1 MFSYLPHID
10 GLRAVAVW
18 LVVLFH
24 INADFFTRGY
34 LGVDVFFVI
43 SGFVITQSL
52 YKDYLT
58 NGHVNIFQFYVRRFK
73 RLYPALV
80 TMLIGTSVAYFFFG
94 FLWDTNLY
102 LKSAISALFA
112 SSNLYFL
119 YHGTNYF
126 HQDLINPL
134 VHTWSLGIE
143 EQFYL
148 LYPLLLSFGLF
159 IVRKYKVHIKSLA
172 GFILLLSLFSYA
184 LFAFNTENILGAFYF
199 PFARFWE
206 LGIGCALSL
215 FTMSI
220 TQTRFPSVFA
230 FFGIATLFILQF
242 FQKTISSVH
251 VETMLAVIAT
261 SAIIYAGLRTQSVIE
276 RLLSK
281 PSVVYMGKLSYS
293 LYLWHLPVIYF
304 ANLYL
309 TPGLLIVVAPAVS
322 ILLAMISYHYVETPL
337 RYSES
342 LNTVLVRMLKIVPI
356 VIILCIACIS
366 YIGVSATRLAVNK
379 VFNDFSSLV
388 GTINYIEIK
397 FDLGKRI
404 QPNYFPSD
412 DAMSACLSE
421 AKTQSLDAVIG
432 TQNKC
437 LKLSDSSS
445 HPLFYLVGDSH
456 ALHFIQTFYT
466 SHVVQNLLFNQF
478 SSNTIVASRAQG
490 FDENEAQEAL
500 DNQVH
505 ELEALHTKFPDIY
518 YVVSLFLT
526 PKKDQ
531 VDTIES
537 NLRRYIQSLSPY
549 AKIIFIA
556 PTPIFPSGPESCVLL
571 EKYCTISR
579 ADDQKEQQ
587 AISDML
593 QRLDAE
599 SERVFVLN
607 PYPTIC
613 PDSLCRNYIRETDT
627 LVYLDDDHLTPEE
640 GRLIAPVLDMW
651 LQSTFVNLR

>member
-1 MFSYLPHID
+1 MFSYRPHID

-24 INADFFTRGY
+24 LNATFFTGGY
-34 LGVDVFFVI
+34 VGVDVFFVI

-58 NGHVNIFQFYVRRFK
+58 NDRINIFQFYLRRFK

-80 TMLIGTSVAYFFFG
+80 TMLVGTSIAYFFFG

-148 LYPLLLSFGLF
+148 LYPMFLALGLF
-159 IVRKYKVHIKSLA
+159 VVRKYKLSINVFA
-172 GFILLLSLFSYA
+172 GVILVLSLLSYA
-184 LFAFNTENILGAFYF
+184 LFALNTENLLGAFYF

-220 TQTRFPSVFA
+220 AQTRFSSAFA
-230 FFGIATLFILQF
+230 FFGIAILFILQV
-242 FQKTISSVH
+242 FQKTISSIP
-251 VETMLAVIAT
+251 VETMLAVIAA
-261 SAIIYAGLRTQSVIE
+261 SAIIYAGLRTQGVIE
-276 RLLSK
+276 RFLSK
-281 PSVVYMGKLSYS
+281 PSIVYMGKLSYS

-309 TPGLLIVVAPAVS
+309 APELLVVVAPAVS
-322 ILLAMISYHYVETPL
+322 MLLAMISYHYVETPL
-337 RYSES
+337 RYSGL
-342 LNTVLVRMLKIVPI
+342 LNLGIIRTLKLSPLAIVLVLVG
-356 VIILCIACIS
+356 
-366 YIGVSATRLAVNK
+366 IGVIGIQPTRAAINTG
-379 VFNDFSSLV
+379 FNEFGKFIGS
-388 GTINYIEIK
+388 INYTEK
-397 FDLGKRI
+397 NFGLGRRI

-412 DAMSACLSE
+412 DVMNTCLRE
-421 AKTQSLDAVIG
+421 AEVQSLETVVG
-432 TQNKC
+432 TQKKC
-437 LKLSDSSS
+437 LKLSNSSS
-445 HPLFYLVGDSH
+445 RPLFYLVGDSH

-466 SHVVQNLLFNQF
+466 SSVVHNLLFNQF
-478 SSNTIVASRAQG
+478 SSNIIVASRAQD
-490 FDENEAQEAL
+490 FDEKEAEEAL
-500 DNQVH
+500 AGQVH
-505 ELEALHTKFPDIY
+505 ELQKLHTKFPDIY

-531 VDTIES
+531 VDTIEH
-537 NLRRYIQSLSPY
+537 NLRRYIQAVDPY
-549 AKIIFIA
+549 ATIIFIA
-556 PTPIFPSGPESCVLL
+556 PTPIFPGGPESCVLL
-571 EKYCTISR
+571 EKHCTISR
-579 ADDQKEQQ
+579 EEDQKEQQ
-587 AISDML
+587 VISDML
-593 QRLDAE
+593 ERLDAE
-599 SERVFVLN
+599 FDRVFVFN
-607 PYPTIC
+607 PYSAVC
-613 PDSLCRNYIRETDT
+613 PDALCRNYIRETDM
-627 LVYLDDDHLTPEE
+627 LVYLDDDHMTPEE
-640 GRLIAPVLDMW
+640 GRSIAPTLDTW
-651 LQSTFVNLR
+651 LQSTFVKLR